1 MSTIRQNTVWDL
13 LNRKT
18 KPTVSTDRDIAFVKT
33 IYSTVDEKEDLG
45 IHDEN
50 LVLTGADFPP
60 DAKPGQV
67 FIKNGKPYIYK
78 ENE

>member
-1 MSTIRQNTVWDL
+1 MSTIRQNSVWDL

-50 LVLTGADFPP
+50 LVLSGTDFPP
-60 DAKPGQV
+60 DAKLGQV